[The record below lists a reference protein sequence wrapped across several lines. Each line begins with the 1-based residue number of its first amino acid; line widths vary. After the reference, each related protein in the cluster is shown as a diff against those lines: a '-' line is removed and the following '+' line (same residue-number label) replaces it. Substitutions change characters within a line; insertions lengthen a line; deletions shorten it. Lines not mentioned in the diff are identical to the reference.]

1 MTAYTA
7 VNIPDKDVLTAKL
20 VLKAV
25 SVSYVALAASLKL
38 KAVSVLTSSPGT
50 ANIIFFPSFMQSFT
64 ANVISGVNLY
74 VGKLSYTAVHIP
86 DKDVL
91 AASLKLKA
99 VSASAPIA
107 VAARLKFKAV
117 SASTV
122 NPYQCTIMMFPSGLG
137 GVTTVSHHLHRAWS
151 PELASHVIWTD
162 TSINLT
168 PIVTIPSSVV
178 ANLTNKEVVFKSIL

>member
-7 VNIPDKDVLTAKL
+7 VNIPDRDV
-20 VLKAV
+20 
-25 SVSYVALAASLKL
+25 LAASLKL
-38 KAVSVLTSSPGT
+38 KAVSVLTSSPET

-64 ANVISGVNLY
+64 AKAISGVNLY
-74 VGKLSYTAVHIP
+74 VGKLSYTAVNIP

-91 AASLKLKA
+91 AAKLVLKA
-99 VSASAPIA
+99 V
-107 VAARLKFKAV
+107 AV
-117 SASTV
+117 SPV
-122 NPYQCTIMMFPSGLG
+122 NTYQCTIMIFPNGSG
-137 GVTTVSHHLHRAWS
+137 TVVSVAHYLHRAWS

-162 TSINLT
+162 TAINLT